1 VELEHG
7 TPAAVAAVD
16 TVLVVVDNHTALV
29 VAVAAVGIE
38 AVVAVGI
45 VVAAAARQAAGS
57 KA

>member
-1 VELEHG
+1 VELDHG
-7 TPAAVAAVD
+7 TPAVVD

-29 VAVAAVGIE
+29 VAVAVAAVGIE

-45 VVAAAARQAAGS
+45 GVAAAARQAAGS